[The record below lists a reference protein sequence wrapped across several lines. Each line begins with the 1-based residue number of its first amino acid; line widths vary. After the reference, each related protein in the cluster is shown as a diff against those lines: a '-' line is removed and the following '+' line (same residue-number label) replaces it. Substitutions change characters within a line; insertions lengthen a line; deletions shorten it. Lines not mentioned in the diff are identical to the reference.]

1 MFGFCDH
8 YIHEVVI
15 TPKNQIVL
23 IDVSDTPD
31 CGWEGAYAIFDEEEF
46 RDWWE
51 DDNYGDDGL
60 PTPYTIDDIMAWGED
75 ANAFYGWTVV
85 SNHHRTPEAAE
96 KKLRKYVAT
105 L

>member
-23 IDVSDTPD
+23 IDVADTPD

-46 RDWWE
+46 RDWWLNCNE
-51 DDNYGDDGL
+51 GEGV
-60 PTPYTIDDIMAWGED
+60 PYTIDDVIEYGEEV
-75 ANAFYGWTVV
+75 NAFYGWMVV

-96 KKLRKYVAT
+96 KKLRKYIAT